1 MLIFCLK
8 NEVYRR
14 ADSSLRSSQFFTC
27 VVVMDGTYYQV
38 YFLSIDSSSFG
49 CFNFQP
55 DETYRAEPQKNKDTE
70 TILGI
75 DRVR

>member
-1 MLIFCLK
+1 
-8 NEVYRR
+8 
-14 ADSSLRSSQFFTC
+14 
-27 VVVMDGTYYQV
+27 MDGTYYQV